1 MSNREKRLI
10 TVREFQ
16 PIFAEQYID
25 GVYISKKDIQELR
38 NYIDEQNSKK
48 LAGHTGINEFLKPIK
63 NGVQVNNYVGIIQT
77 NSDLTIEILPKIYGK
92 NWKATDAHI
101 IRELFLRMIRTI
113 KRVDGK
119 TFNMANLNSRKSN
132 LLELFISMFLA
143 ESDQII
149 KRGLKSTYIAVQS
162 NEKFLKGKLLM
173 MQQLRKN
180 SINQSN
186 FYNEFDEFLINSPE
200 NQLIKTTLEFL
211 LSQSRDNTNLRLIR
225 EQLQFFNLIDSTRY
239 PERTYQK
246 IQVGRN
252 YNYYEQTID
261 WCRIFLSRKSF
272 TSFKGSSLAI
282 AILFPMENI
291 FESYIAALVKKTL
304 SNCQV
309 SSQDKKY
316 SLFDKTSETKAGYN
330 LRPDLVVR
338 RGNTKT
344 TIADTKW
351 KILDGNGPS
360 QADVYQMYAY
370 YTRYRQKNENVD
382 RVILIYPYSENYPNS
397 EYRSLTTEMQK
408 LTARIQVKFV
418 DLLSNSIESD
428 IAELFLL
435 S

>member
-225 EQLQFFNLIDSTRY
+225 EQL
-239 PERTYQK
+239 
-246 IQVGRN
+246 
-252 YNYYEQTID
+252 
-261 WCRIFLSRKSF
+261 
-272 TSFKGSSLAI
+272 
-282 AILFPMENI
+282 
-291 FESYIAALVKKTL
+291 LVL
-304 SNCQV
+304 V
-309 SSQDKKY
+309 S
-316 SLFDKTSETKAGYN
+316 N
-330 LRPDLVVR
+330 LRQLFVE
-338 RGNTKT
+338 
-344 TIADTKW
+344 
-351 KILDGNGPS
+351 
-360 QADVYQMYAY
+360 
-370 YTRYRQKNENVD
+370 TRIN
-382 RVILIYPYSENYPNS
+382 
-397 EYRSLTTEMQK
+397 
-408 LTARIQVKFV
+408 
-418 DLLSNSIESD
+418 
-428 IAELFLL
+428 
-435 S
+435 